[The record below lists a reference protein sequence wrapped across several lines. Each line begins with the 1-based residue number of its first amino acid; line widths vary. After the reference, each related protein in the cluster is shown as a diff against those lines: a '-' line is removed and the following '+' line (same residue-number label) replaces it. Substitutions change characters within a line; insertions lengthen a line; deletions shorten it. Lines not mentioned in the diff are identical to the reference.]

1 MILFNK
7 QLVFVLLFLFFQ
19 NNYAQNIKT
28 QLGNGIDINNPE
40 INEIFS
46 LWKNYLSSNPD
57 EIYDNPYWNKKEKNE
72 YVSYDLLKSEGF
84 LNPSLYG
91 LHPKNI
97 VLYIKK
103 ENDYYIINSLYY
115 WINEDNQVYPLAIT
129 NVVVKKVLGKF
140 RLYNQ
145 LSYNTSTWSSKQ
157 IGLLEYY
164 YYPDYKFNHK
174 KAIKANKFLKNL
186 FDLFGIEKTSIKYYI
201 ARNCDDIH
209 KIKGFEYVITMGQ
222 IPNICAFYDTFN
234 NIIYTT
240 EDSGAFHEHEL
251 IRSINS
257 SYPEAHSILLSGLSV
272 YTDSDNSH
280 LGKPL
285 LFHLKKL
292 KHRIDLNPDL
302 DLKDWDNIKNEDLL
316 SEPFYIIGAIMVD
329 YILEKDGIDL
339 LKKSLSVGSSN
350 EDVYNFFMEEFDIDK
365 QELGSVLK
373 KRLYKLAAE
382 EKMKFFI
389 AL

>member
-1 MILFNK
+1 MRSIHKLLILVTS
-7 QLVFVLLFLFFQ
+7 LLFFQ
-19 NNYAQNIKT
+19 NHYTQNIET
-28 QLGNGIDINNPE
+28 QLGNGIDITNPE

-91 LHPKNI
+91 LYPKNI

-103 ENDYYIINSLYY
+103 ESDHYIINSLYY
-115 WINEDNQVYPLAIT
+115 WIEDNEVYPLAVT
-129 NVVVKKVLGKF
+129 NVVAKKELGKF
-140 RLYNQ
+140 KLYNQ
-145 LSYNTSTWSSKQ
+145 LTYNTSAWSKNQ
-157 IGLLEYY
+157 IGFIEYY
-164 YYPDYKFNHK
+164 YYPDYKLNHE
-174 KAIKANKFLKNL
+174 KAIRANKFLKNIH
-186 FDLFGIEKTSIKYYI
+186 DLFGIEKTSIKYYI

-240 EDSGAFHEHEL
+240 EDSGAFHKHEL

-302 DLKDWDNIKNEDLL
+302 DLKDWNNIKSEDLL
-316 SEPFYIIGAIMVD
+316 SEPYYIIGAIMVD
-329 YILEKDGIDL
+329 FMLEKGGIDL